1 LRAAAAK
8 AFSEYF
14 LKAARDVY
22 PRHGFAMMDAE
33 EFGEEIALG

>member
-14 LKAARDVY
+14 LEAARDVY
-22 PRHGFAMMDAE
+22 PSHGFATMDAE

>member
-14 LKAARDVY
+14 LEAARDVY
-22 PRHGFAMMDAE
+22 PRHGFATMDAK
-33 EFGEEIALG
+33 EFGKEIPLG